1 MEYGDFLKLRIKWQR
16 EIQKL
21 KNEIENPNKELYKD
35 LDDDQRAMAL
45 MFLNKYKEGEITAY
59 KRLINDIDEI
69 CGYEMDMLEK
79 SLKEVAL

>member
-45 MFLNKYKEGEITAY
+45 MFLNNYKEGEITAY

-79 SLKEVAL
+79 FLKGVAL